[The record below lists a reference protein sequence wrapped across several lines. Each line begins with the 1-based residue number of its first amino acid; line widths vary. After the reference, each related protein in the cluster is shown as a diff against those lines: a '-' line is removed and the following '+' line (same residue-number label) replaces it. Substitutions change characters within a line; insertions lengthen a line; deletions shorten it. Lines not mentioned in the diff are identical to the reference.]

1 MPAFSPCF
9 DTWQSILFCV
19 RRRRLSRPLIR
30 TPETGTAFLSVVS
43 TLGRPQVICILE
55 NEA

>member
-30 TPETGTAFLSVVS
+30 TPETAFLSVVS
-43 TLGRPQVICILE
+43 TLGRPQLICILE